1 MANPFGR
8 PAFTSALFYKDPMAA
23 LAWLEKAFG
32 FERVMV
38 ITDKDGNLAHSEM
51 RFGGGL
57 IMVGTEW
64 TDYVASPAST
74 GGRNTQS
81 IHVHLD
87 DGIDAHC
94 ERAKA
99 AGAVIVRE
107 LAEPVLWRPHLFGAR
122 SRRPRLELWPER
134 AEGLARGGREG
145 QRAEDR
151 GLALTQALAI
161 DRTLAALAEPARRRV
176 VDLLRERPHRAGEL
190 ATCRRASARRR

>member
-1 MANPFGR
+1 MANPLGR
-8 PAFTSALFYKDPMAA
+8 PAFTSALYYKDPMAA
-23 LAWLEKAFG
+23 LDWLEEAFG

-57 IMVGTEW
+57 IMVGSEW
-64 TDYVASPAST
+64 TDYVASPASA

-81 IHVHLD
+81 IHVHLE

-107 LAEPVLWRPHLFGAR
+107 LENQFYG
-122 SRRPRLELWPER
+122 
-134 AEGLARGGREG
+134 
-145 QRAEDR
+145 
-151 GLALTQALAI
+151 
-161 DRTLAALAEPARRRV
+161 DRTY
-176 VDLLRERPHRAGEL
+176 
-190 ATCRRASARRR
+190 SARDVEGHVWSFGQNVRNVSREEAEKASGLKIEGWL